1 MIKRKEIFVQ
11 DAIVDKEGLEHPI
24 IACGLG
30 VKGYGVSV
38 GISITNPCDTHNVK
52 LGKTISMGRA
62 ERNPTV
68 IVRVGT
74 YKYPITDAVVTKVVN
89 NTIADIKAYPDAF
102 IGGFTK
108 KYKTKKE

>member
-1 MIKRKEIFVQ
+1 MIKRKEIFVE

-52 LGKTISMGRA
+52 LGETIAMGRA
-62 ERNPTV
+62 EKNPIV
-68 IVRVGT
+68 IVRTSV
-74 YKYPITDAVVTKVVN
+74 KYPITDAVVAKVVN
-89 NTIADIKAYPDAF
+89 NTIADVKAYPDAF